1 MKIVFKT
8 LNPEEVLTTLIYAVA
23 EILPQDIKDND
34 KARLNATF
42 NDDNSVDIYLIIDDE
57 KDVASN

>member
-23 EILPQDIKDND
+23 EVLPQDIKDND
-34 KARLNATF
+34 NARLSATF
-42 NDDNSVDIYLIIDDE
+42 NDDNSVDIYLIIDE
-57 KDVASN
+57 KDAVSN